1 MDSAAGGPLADLL
14 RDLHVIFGDRLD
26 AFVAYGRPGASPAAS
41 LAIVRTLTVDDL
53 SSCARRAGDWRRA
66 GAATPLLLIQ
76 QEFARSLDAF
86 PIEYGEILDTHRV
99 LFGASPFEGL
109 SIGAEDLRRACE
121 VQVKSHLLH
130 LRENYVDCGA
140 RPSAVASLVTDSAPA
155 FATVL
160 RRLARLDGNAAST
173 AAELG
178 GYAASR
184 AGLDPRV
191 VGDVL
196 ALADS
201 GSSAGVDAVRLFP
214 AYLSTVERLARF
226 VDAWRAD

>member
-1 MDSAAGGPLADLL
+1 MDSVAGGPLADLL
-14 RDLHVIFGDRLD
+14 GDLHRIFGDRLD
-26 AFVAYGRPGASPAAS
+26 AFVTYGQPGASPAPS
-41 LAIVRTLTVDDL
+41 LAIVRSLAIDDL
-53 SSCARRAGDWRRA
+53 SACATRAAHWRGA
-66 GAATPLLLIQ
+66 GVSTPLLLVHE
-76 QEFARSLDAF
+76 EFARSLDAF

-99 LFGASPFEGL
+99 LFGANPFEGL
-109 SIGAEDLRRACE
+109 SIGAEDVRRACE

-155 FATVL
+155 FETLL

-196 ALADS
+196 ALAES
-201 GSSAGVDAVRLFP
+201 RSSAGVDAARLFP
-214 AYLSTVERLARF
+214 DYLATVEQLAHF
-226 VDAWRAD
+226 IDTWRTN